1 MSMNTPPALIIDV
14 EVLQR
19 WQTHRANAWARLSV
33 AVIVVAM
40 LLVLVR
46 VFQLKTS
53 PDPRLARAAGTF
65 ESTRS
70 EPARR
75 GDLLDRRGRII
86 ASSSVGFR
94 LFVDPQMVTDQST
107 IALDLTTLV
116 GGDTIAIDQKIQQR
130 SDSRYVVVSQLLEPW
145 QVETIRSADL
155 DGVGLEPRLVRHY
168 PHGEVA
174 AALVG
179 AVGFEHTGLSG
190 MEHRYDEQMRPHGGR
205 LTYLR
210 AANRRPLWLDA
221 RGYQPAINGTDV
233 RLSIDLVVQE
243 TAERRVNAAVEEFN
257 AGGGRMI
264 VLDCG
269 TGEILAMHD
278 VLRNREDWE
287 EQTEDPA
294 RQVHPALG
302 RNRCATDPYEP
313 GSTFKPFIWARAL
326 ELEKVTMDE
335 VLDTPESTGYRTSYG
350 RLIRDSHYYGPSDW
364 RTVLVKSM
372 NSGMAIVAER
382 MTQAEMQASVRAF
395 CFGELS
401 GSGLPGESRGIVTR
415 PSAWN
420 NHTQSSVA
428 MGHEIAVTPL
438 QMVRAFSAFA
448 RDGTITTPRLIA
460 VDGDEEAGRFVR
472 RAIPADLAR
481 ATREAMRDVMIEGT
495 GRRAES
501 DRYELFGKSG
511 TAQLPRREGG
521 GYHEDRYVSSFI
533 AGAPLDDPRLIV
545 LCIIDDP
552 DRSIAHYGGTVAG
565 PAVRDVMEET
575 LQYLGVAST
584 RALTPRRASR

>member
-1 MSMNTPPALIIDV
+1 MSTNTSPALIIDV

-33 AVIVVAM
+33 ALICLAM
-40 LLVLVR
+40 LLVLAR
-46 VFQLKTS
+46 VFQLKTN
-53 PDPRLARAAGTF
+53 PDPRLAAAAGSF
-65 ESTRS
+65 ESTRG

-86 ASSSVGFR
+86 ASSSVGYR
-94 LFVDPQMVTDQST
+94 LFVDPQELAEPST
-107 IALDLTTLV
+107 IALDLTTLI
-116 GGDTIAIDQKIQQR
+116 GGDPIAIDRQIQER
-130 SDSRYVVVSQLLEPW
+130 SESRYVVVDQLLEPW
-145 QVETIRSADL
+145 QVETIRGADL
-155 DGVGLEPRLVRHY
+155 DGVGLEPRLVRQY
-168 PHGEVA
+168 PQGEVA

-179 AVGFEHTGLSG
+179 TVGFEHTGLSG
-190 MEHRYDEQMRPHGGR
+190 MEHRYDEEMRPQRGK

-210 AANRRPLWLDA
+210 AANRRPLWVDA
-221 RGYQPAINGTDV
+221 RGYEPAANGDGV

-243 TAERRVNAAVEEFN
+243 IAERRVNAAVEEFN

-264 VLDCG
+264 VLDCE

-278 VLRNREDWE
+278 MLRSREGWE
-287 EQTEDPA
+287 EQTDDPA
-294 RQVHPALG
+294 RSVHPALG

-335 VLDTPESTGYRTSYG
+335 VLDTPESTGHRTSYG
-350 RLIRDSHYYGPSDW
+350 RLIRDSHYYGPADW

-382 MTQAEMQASVRAF
+382 MTHAEMQAAVRAF
-395 CFGELS
+395 CFGERS
-401 GSGLPGESRGIVTR
+401 GSGLPGESRGIVT
-415 PSAWN
+415 PASAWS

-438 QMVRAFSAFA
+438 QMVRAFSAFC
-448 RDGTITTPRLIA
+448 RDDGTITAPRLIA
-460 VDGDEEAGRFVR
+460 VDDDEDACRFVR
-472 RAIPADLAR
+472 RALPPEIAR
-481 ATREAMRDVMIEGT
+481 MTREAMRDVMLEGT

-501 DRYELFGKSG
+501 EHYELFGKSG
-511 TAQLPRREGG
+511 TAQLPKKEGG

-533 AGAPLDDPRLIV
+533 AGAPLDAPRLVV

-565 PAVRDVMEET
+565 PAVRDVMEQT
-575 LQYLGVAST
+575 LRYLGVAAA
-584 RALTPRRASR
+584 R